1 MEALLTLQFEKV
13 LLEYRA
19 LSEATSCIDAMI
31 THIEL
36 REKDKIM

>member
-1 MEALLTLQFEKV
+1 MEALLTFQFEKV